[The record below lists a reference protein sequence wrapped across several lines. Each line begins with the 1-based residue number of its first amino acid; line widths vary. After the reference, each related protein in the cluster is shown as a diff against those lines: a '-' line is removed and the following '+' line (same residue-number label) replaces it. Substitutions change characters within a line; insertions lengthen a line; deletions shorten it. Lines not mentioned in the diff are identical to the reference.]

1 MTCNLYRPALRESFA
16 LTFYAELD
24 PGSLAVVCLLQ
35 KNNWE
40 EQRKFL
46 LLVTEST
53 PRVKVSHPLG
63 ATDEEIFSCKPF
75 GGESFSSKRHKHP
88 GVLRCV
94 FTQWV
99 ESNTRA
105 RATIAG

>member
-40 EQRKFL
+40 EQRKKVSLVSDRKHPPGESLSPPGCNGRRNFL
-46 LLVTEST
+46 L
-53 PRVKVSHPLG
+53 
-63 ATDEEIFSCKPF
+63 
-75 GGESFSSKRHKHP
+75 
-88 GVLRCV
+88 
-94 FTQWV
+94 
-99 ESNTRA
+99 
-105 RATIAG
+105 